1 MTLDEALEKLRG
13 AKPLLDRYGVA
24 RIGVF
29 GSVARGE
36 AGPDSDVDVL
46 VEFKPEHLPGFG
58 FFRLERDL
66 AGIFGRP
73 VDLLTEGALHRLL
86 HDRVMREAVFA

>member
-1 MTLDEALEKLRG
+1 MTLDEALQILRA
-13 AKPLLDRYGVA
+13 AKPMLDRYGVE

-46 VEFKPEHLPGFG
+46 VEFRPSHLPGFG
-58 FFRLERDL
+58 FFRLERAL
-66 AGIFGRP
+66 AELFGRP
-73 VDLLTEGALHRLL
+73 VDLLTEAGLHRLL
-86 HDRVMREAVFA
+86 HDRVMGETVFA

>member
-1 MTLDEALEKLRG
+1 MTLQEALDTLRA
-13 AKPLLDRYGVA
+13 AKPLLDQYGVA

-46 VEFKPEHLPGFG
+46 VEFKPDRHPGLE
-58 FFRLERDL
+58 FFTLRDRLAAILGTDVDL
-66 AGIFGRP
+66 ATSR
-73 VDLLTEGALHRLL
+73 TLHRLMR
-86 HDRVMREAVFA
+86 DRVLKEVTYA

>member
-1 MTLDEALEKLRG
+1 MTLEEALQTLRA

-46 VEFKPEHLPGFG
+46 VEFDPTRVPGWEFFG
-58 FFRLERDL
+58 LSDDL
-66 AGIFGRP
+66 AAVLKRP
-73 VDLLTEGALHRLL
+73 VDVVTAKSLKRL
-86 HDRVMREAVFA
+86 MRDQVLNEVVYA

>member
-1 MTLDEALEKLRG
+1 MTLEEALTTLRA
-13 AKPLLDRYGVA
+13 AKPLLDRYGVE

-46 VEFKPEHLPGFG
+46 VEFDPKRVPGWEFFG
-58 FFRLERDL
+58 L
-66 AGIFGRP
+66 AEELGAVLKRP
-73 VDLLTEGALHRLL
+73 VDVVTAKSLR
-86 HDRVMREAVFA
+86 RIMRETILGEVVYA

>member
-1 MTLDEALEKLRG
+1 MTLDEALQTLRA

-46 VEFKPEHLPGFG
+46 VEFKPDQHPGFE
-58 FFRLERDL
+58 FFDLREQLAGLLGADVDL
-66 AGIFGRP
+66 A
-73 VDLLTEGALHRLL
+73 TSKSLHRLMR
-86 HDRVMREAVFA
+86 DRVLREVAYA

>member
-1 MTLDEALEKLRG
+1 MTLEEALQTLRA

-46 VEFKPEHLPGFG
+46 VEFDPLHVPGWEFFG
-58 FFRLERDL
+58 L
-66 AGIFGRP
+66 AEELGEVLGCP
-73 VDLLTEGALHRLL
+73 VDVVTPKSLKRLMR
-86 HDRVMREAVFA
+86 DRVLGEVVYA